1 MGDEGKPTLMKVS
14 LYKFFVK
21 FLLLNLVKYLSSY
34 MIKILIVIGGLSL
47 EKAKQSKKSK
57 TFLEILLIS
66 TKLGFTSF
74 GGPIAH
80 LGYFPDEY
88 VRRRKWLDEKSYA
101 DLVALCQFLPGPA
114 SSQVGIG
121 IGIIRGGLIGGII
134 SFLGFTLPS
143 VIGLIIFA
151 SLIEGLDIENA
162 GWIHGLKMVAVAI
175 VAHAILGMAK
185 NLTPDLQ
192 RKTIALFALVITLL
206 WQSVFS
212 QIGVIILASVIGHF
226 LYKQQ
231 SIEQSHEYISFPISK
246 KFASFCL
253 GLFFVLLFLLPVI
266 REIFAYP
273 WIAMFDSFY
282 RSGSLVFGGGHV
294 VLPLLEREFVPSE
307 WLSEEA
313 FLAGYDAT
321 QAVPGPLFTFAAYI
335 GTVINGWGGGIFATF
350 AIFLPAF
357 LLIIGVLPFWNTL
370 CKNAKIQSA
379 LLGVNAAVVGILI
392 SAFYHPIWTSSIL
405 NATDFAFAAVLFSML
420 VYWKSPPWIIVIT
433 GAIGG
438 MLISYFQL

>member
-1 MGDEGKPTLMKVS
+1 
-14 LYKFFVK
+14 
-21 FLLLNLVKYLSSY
+21 
-34 MIKILIVIGGLSL
+34 MIKITNFIGGISL
-47 EKAKQSKKSK
+47 EKAKQWKKSK

-74 GGPIAH
+74 GGPVAH
-80 LGYFPDEY
+80 LGYFHDEY

-121 IGIIRGGLIGGII
+121 IGILRGGLLGGII

-143 VIGLIIFA
+143 VIALMIFA
-151 SLIEGLDIENA
+151 SVIEGLDIGNA
-162 GWIHGLKMVAVAI
+162 GWIHGLKIVAVAI

-185 NLTPDLQ
+185 NLTPDLK
-192 RKTIALFALVITLL
+192 RKTIALFALVLTLL

-212 QIGVIILASVIGHF
+212 QVGVIILSALIGYF

-231 SIEQSHEYISFPISK
+231 AMQQNHAEVTFPISK
-246 KFASFCL
+246 RVASVSL
-253 GLFFVLLFLLPVI
+253 LLFFALLFLLPVI
-266 REIFAYP
+266 REVFAYP

-294 VLPLLEREFVPSE
+294 VLPLLEREFVPGG

-313 FLAGYDAT
+313 FLAGYGAT

-335 GTVINGWGGGIFATF
+335 GTVLNGWGGGLLATF

-357 LLIIGVLPFWNTL
+357 LLILGTLPFWNSLRT
-370 CKNAKIQSA
+370 NPNIQGA
-379 LLGVNAAVVGILI
+379 LMGVNAAVVGILI
-392 SAFYHPIWTSSIL
+392 SAFYHPIWTSSIID
-405 NATDFAFAAVLFSML
+405 ASDFAFAAILFSML
-420 VYWKSPPWIIVIT
+420 VYWKLPPWIIVIT

-438 MLISYFQL
+438 MLLSYLPI